1 MPLRIS
7 LTELFSIFQRNHA
20 VLSLSLF
27 KLCNTAEKCIQVMAE
42 IENGAYINCAEMVK
56 SYFPHY
62 NYLNSGP
69 LQRPIVNGVW
79 NTVSILSASKINM
92 YKHVYQ
98 VSDLGMH

>member
-1 MPLRIS
+1 MHSGDGRD
-7 LTELFSIFQRNHA
+7 R
-20 VLSLSLF
+20 
-27 KLCNTAEKCIQVMAE
+27 
-42 IENGAYINCAEMVK
+42 NGAYINCAEMVK
-56 SYFPHY
+56 SYFPHH

-69 LQRPIVNGVW
+69 LQRPTVNGVW

>member
-1 MPLRIS
+1 
-7 LTELFSIFQRNHA
+7 
-20 VLSLSLF
+20 
-27 KLCNTAEKCIQVMAE
+27 
-42 IENGAYINCAEMVK
+42 MVK
-56 SYFPHY
+56 SYFPHH